1 MVVEKTLIPSPWTM
15 HMDYPKMDY
24 AGEVKWLGLENWV
37 NQALGQ
43 FFQYTV
49 DSQNLEPSLR
59 D

>member
-1 MVVEKTLIPSPWTM
+1 MLIPSPWTM

-43 FFQYTV
+43 FSQYTV
-49 DSQNLEPSLR
+49 NSQNLEPSLR